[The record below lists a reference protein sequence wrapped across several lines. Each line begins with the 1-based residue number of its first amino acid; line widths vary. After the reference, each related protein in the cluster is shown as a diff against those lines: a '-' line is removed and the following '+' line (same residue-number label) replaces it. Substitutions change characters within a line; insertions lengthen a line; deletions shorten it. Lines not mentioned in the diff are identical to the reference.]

1 MVRIDRS
8 VPFCGL
14 PESHVVSPT
23 PAPWVVCHYRVVPDT
38 EPSAELVAPPLVAYA
53 FEAVNPVLLG
63 MDEET
68 WIPTQQVN
76 LARAILAL
84 TAVDMTKV
92 VLVVTG
98 DMVASTRERLE
109 PHLRDAFSD
118 ERGAGTL
125 GGKTM
130 NVGDEV
136 HVLMP
141 FWFYVDAD
149 AAASMQPGE
158 EADEFS
164 ANTEGRVALARRI
177 IVHEAQ
183 HVRMTQKGEAGV
195 DLSGTDRARR
205 DFLFLA
211 HDVLDEYRAELGVAA
226 DFREAFEY
234 EVAAETLP
242 AFREGLKRA
251 VRENQRHRNVE
262 TLMDAVLAQAQHAW
276 KALANVAAARRVGAV
291 TEPLSASGTDW
302 DELAAPY
309 WDRLEEL
316 LGMTPPPAEQFTP
329 EAQRPLMEALA
340 DLLDEWLRG
349 LGFLWRDI
357 DGGRNAEF
365 KITSRHIS
373 G

>member
-1 MVRIDRS
+1 
-8 VPFCGL
+8 
-14 PESHVVSPT
+14 
-23 PAPWVVCHYRVVPDT
+23 
-38 EPSAELVAPPLVAYA
+38 
-53 FEAVNPVLLG
+53 
-63 MDEET
+63 
-68 WIPTQQVN
+68 
-76 LARAILAL
+76 L
-84 TAVDMTKV
+84 TAIDMTKV

-109 PHLRDAFSD
+109 PHLRDVFSD
-118 ERGAGTL
+118 ERGAGML

-130 NVGDEV
+130 AVGDEV

-141 FWFYVDAD
+141 FWLYADAD
-149 AAASMQPGE
+149 AAAQVMPGGEAE
-158 EADEFS
+158 EFRS
-164 ANTEGRVALARRI
+164 GTEARVKLARRTLI
-177 IVHEAQ
+177 HEAQ
-183 HVRMTQKGEAGV
+183 HVRMKQKGEAAV
-195 DLSGTDRARR
+195 DLWGTDRARR

-211 HDVLDEYRAELGVAA
+211 LDVLDECRAELGVAA

-251 VRENQRHRNVE
+251 VREYQRHRNVE
-262 TLMDAVLAQAQHAW
+262 TLMYEVLAQAQHAW
-276 KALANVAAARRVGAV
+276 KALASVAAARRVGAV
-291 TEPLSASGTDW
+291 TESLSASGSDW

-316 LGMTPPPAEQFTP
+316 LGMAPTPAEEFTP
-329 EAQRPLMEALA
+329 EAQRHLMEALA
-340 DLLDEWLRG
+340 DHFDEWLRG

-357 DGGRNAEF
+357 DGGRGAEF